1 MYIIKRNGQVEPFN
15 KDKIINAIEKAFLEV
30 DGKNYKTDIALDIAN
45 KIYDLANQHE
55 DGSFEVEEIQDLI
68 EDFLMVSN
76 RRDVARSYI
85 RYRYK
90 KEVARNAQSDFI
102 DAIRE
107 KLNADDVQNQNANV
121 DEHSFGGRI
130 GEASSVVNKKLAL
143 DYIVSPMARKNH
155 AENMI

>member
-68 EDFLMVSN
+68 EDFLMMSN
-76 RRDVARSYI
+76 RRDVAR
-85 RYRYK
+85 
-90 KEVARNAQSDFI
+90 
-102 DAIRE
+102 
-107 KLNADDVQNQNANV
+107 
-121 DEHSFGGRI
+121 
-130 GEASSVVNKKLAL
+130 
-143 DYIVSPMARKNH
+143 
-155 AENMI
+155 

>member
-68 EDFLMVSN
+68 EDFLMMSN

-102 DAIRE
+102 NAIRE

-130 GEASSVVNKKLAL
+130 GEASGVVNKKLAL
-143 DYIVSPMARKNH
+143 D
-155 AENMI
+155 